1 MFFCKIALFVKLHV
15 SCSYRVLG
23 STDVRQAYTDSY
35 IFFPCAIYIYIY
47 IRFTVASDG
56 ENVVLKQ
63 VSFKLSQFLVSR
75 TQPFL
80 PEGSIFIVVSNLLS
94 VSLNRK

>member
-1 MFFCKIALFVKLHV
+1 MKLHV

-35 IFFPCAIYIYIY
+35 IFFP
-47 IRFTVASDG
+47 FTVASDG

-75 TQPFL
+75 TQPVL

>member
-1 MFFCKIALFVKLHV
+1 MKLHV
-15 SCSYRVLG
+15 LTGYWVVQTSDRHTQIHTY
-23 STDVRQAYTDSY
+23 
-35 IFFPCAIYIYIY
+35 FFLALYIYIY
-47 IRFTVASDG
+47 IRFTVASEG

>member
-35 IFFPCAIYIYIY
+35 IFFPFAIYIY

>member
-1 MFFCKIALFVKLHV
+1 MSHVLTGYWVVQTSDRHTQIHTYFFLSL
-15 SCSYRVLG
+15 
-23 STDVRQAYTDSY
+23 
-35 IFFPCAIYIYIY
+35 YIYNIY

-75 TQPFL
+75 TQPVL